1 MYHLGMSHISSNFFR
16 SDLSKALR
24 KGFHSA
30 CSMTLF
36 NLRAIASDIEHE
48 FFEMSLRWNS
58 VEELVKTE
66 GSQLYKRKVNFE
78 ITE

>member
-1 MYHLGMSHISSNFFR
+1 MS
-16 SDLSKALR
+16 L
-24 KGFHSA
+24 
-30 CSMTLF
+30 TLF

-48 FFEMSLRWNS
+48 FFEMSLRLNS